1 MQFEASMEVKHL
13 RNLALEMFK
22 TSKTL
27 NYLNLKYMRE
37 IFYKTTNLTQ
47 RPSNIKVNQ
56 NNTTKYC
63 NESLKV

>member
-1 MQFEASMEVKHL
+1 
-13 RNLALEMFK
+13 MFK

-27 NYLNLKYMRE
+27 NYLNPKYMRE